1 VGISPG
7 IFTFGRKPMN
17 RVTGIGTSLVLL
29 AAGAILAFA
38 VDVDAE
44 GFNLNT
50 IGWIL
55 MGVGLLGLVLSL
67 LLASSPV
74 RDRTVVTDTGVDSV
88 APTRERVIERERY

>member
-1 VGISPG
+1 
-7 IFTFGRKPMN
+7 MN

-38 VDVDAE
+38 VNVDAD

-67 LLASSPV
+67 LLASTPV
-74 RDRTVVTDTGVDSV
+74 RDRTVVTDTAADT
-88 APTRERVIERERY
+88 ATPTRERVIERERF

>member
-1 VGISPG
+1 
-7 IFTFGRKPMN
+7 MN

-38 VDVDAE
+38 VDVDAD

-67 LLASSPV
+67 LLASTPV
-74 RDRTVVTDTGVDSV
+74 RDRTVVTDTAADT
-88 APTRERVIERERY
+88 AMPTRERVIERERF